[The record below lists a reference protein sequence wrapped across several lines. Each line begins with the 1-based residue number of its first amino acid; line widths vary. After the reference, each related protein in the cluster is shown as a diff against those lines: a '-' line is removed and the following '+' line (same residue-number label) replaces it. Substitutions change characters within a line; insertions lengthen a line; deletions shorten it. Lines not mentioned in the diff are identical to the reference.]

1 MINTD
6 MRTYNY
12 FLYGAP
18 NGYGEQTLIKDEKG
32 APAVQGSIKMAINTT
47 SQAIQDNIN
56 YQDCSYIGLTLNK
69 TVNESFVIKYGEEKL
84 KVLYVNPKG
93 KFIQVY
99 LKKI

>member
-6 MRTYNY
+6 MRLYNY
-12 FLYGAP
+12 YTYGESD
-18 NGYGEQTLIKDEKG
+18 GYGQPQLSTEM
-32 APAVQGSIKMAINTT
+32 QGSIKMAINIS

-56 YQDCSYIGLTLNK
+56 YQDCSYVGLTLDK
-69 TVNESFVIKYGEEKL
+69 KVTDAFVIKYGDEKL